1 MIIKDIWKEDVDG
14 TAFLKG
20 TVEVVDRDEEGN
32 ETAETKEVF
41 FSVPSEYSDYL
52 LTERCDAFVVLLI
65 RLAVSKGYNIRSE
78 IPVSND
84 LYYNLTEQFLPP
96 VVKNDGYPISLFL
109 KRGSSVGNG
118 KAVGTGLSCGVD
130 SMYTVM
136 RLAKSEDPEFRVTH
150 LCINNVGAFNGIY
163 RMEGI
168 DNVRKGMYENARKA
182 AEEIGLP
189 LIETDSNVDDV
200 LHQNHYLTHTFTS
213 AFAIFCLKKLWKY
226 YFYASSGVD
235 CITEFSIKGHLMFPP
250 SKYELLTVNCFNTPS
265 MRIYI
270 DGPTVSRYEKTVA

>member
-1 MIIKDIWKEDVDG
+1 MAEKKISSLLLALIACAG
-14 TAFLKG
+14 TIF
-20 TVEVVDRDEEGN
+20 
-32 ETAETKEVF
+32 AERVQI
-41 FSVPSEYSDYL
+41 D
-52 LTERCDAFVVLLI
+52 
-65 RLAVSKGYNIRSE
+65 
-78 IPVSND
+78 D

-200 LHQNHYLTHTFTS
+200 LHQNHYLTHTFN
-213 AFAIFCLKKLWKY
+213 
-226 YFYASSGVD
+226 
-235 CITEFSIKGHLMFPP
+235 PP
-250 SKYELLTVNCFNTPS
+250 SPFS
-265 MRIYI
+265 
-270 DGPTVSRYEKTVA
+270 A